1 MRRYGLASLIAALAW
16 GQVQD
21 DFSDGD
27 FTNNPPWSGTD
38 AYWTVTPDQ
47 RLRSNGPAA
56 TATLYLS
63 TPNAQIHNTEWR
75 FWVRVAFN
83 PSTQNYVR
91 VYLVADRS
99 DLTDP
104 ALQGYY
110 LKLGGISGTTD
121 SLELWLQQ
129 GSTHTRL
136 AGGRVGRFGGTN
148 NILRLRVLRD
158 GSGHWQAYSDTS
170 GFWEMEFSVTDATL
184 TSTAYFGVYFQHTST
199 NRQNFYLDEVY
210 VGPPIV
216 DTTAPQLLQAQVLT
230 PTLVRLRFSEAL
242 NPATATDAARYELL
256 PGPLPITSVSQPSPS
271 QVDLTLGQSLV
282 PSQLYTLRWSG
293 LEDLS
298 ANASSGQTT
307 LVLPEAPQPADLG
320 ISELLPKPTPV
331 VGLPP
336 HEYVELHNRSS
347 RWLTL
352 AGCRLCDAT
361 QCALLPDRLL
371 PPGAYLLLVP
381 SSAVGDYP
389 DALPLSPWP
398 TLNDSGDSLTLWN
411 ADDELLDQVVYSSRW
426 YRDPSKASGGWS
438 LERIDLTNLC
448 ATDSNWIASRDPR
461 GGTPAQPN
469 SVAGLWSD
477 QTPPSLLEVAFPL
490 PDQIRLRF
498 SEPLDTAAM
507 QDPSR
512 YTLSGGLTV
521 QSVQIGLPEEVAL
534 SLSAPLQPSQPYTLR
549 IQAQDCQG
557 NTALLEYLFG
567 LPEPPQPYDL
577 IFTEI
582 MADPDP
588 PVALP
593 PFEYVELY
601 NRSNRYLDLR
611 DLALEVNG
619 RPYALP
625 AYLLRPGQYVVL
637 TSPEGAVAFQAQG
650 VPAIGLSSFP
660 SLLNSGATL
669 RLRAAS
675 GALLE
680 EVTYSSSW
688 YRDPAKDEGGWSLER
703 LYIDWLCGTAEN
715 WQASLAA
722 AGGTP
727 GHPNSFLPTEPI
739 PPVRISQLAYEP
751 PYLILRFSE
760 RLDSA
765 ALADPGRYRIQP
777 ELPLLAA
784 EVSQQGQLVRLLP
797 MHNPQENELY
807 QVCLEGGLSCDG
819 GPLPPLCAAVRIP
832 APVTPG
838 DLVINEILPQPQS
851 GGSRY
856 IELYNRSRSW
866 IDLKTL
872 LLARGSPPTRHQP
885 IATETRLLG
894 PGEYLC
900 VTPDTADVQA
910 RYLPPPHARFH
921 RVQSLPA
928 YDYKQDTVWLLRTA
942 DSLPIDYVP
951 YQESYHFPDLRST
964 RGVALE
970 RLSPE
975 RPSLDPQNWY
985 SAASHVRY
993 GTPGYPNSQREPP
1006 TENAPIRL
1014 EPRTFS
1020 PDGDGYD
1027 DLLWIYVWA
1036 QEPETRADVAV
1047 YTLRGHLVRHLAE
1060 GTLLSPGENRFRW
1073 EGTDAGGQRLPA
1085 GLYVVHITLTRPRA
1099 GQVHHYRLPC
1109 AIAEK
1114 VR

>member
-1 MRRYGLASLIAALAW
+1 MGRHWISLVVGALVW

-21 DFSDGD
+21 DFTDGD

-38 AYWTVTPDQ
+38 AYWIVTPDQ

-63 TPNAQIHNTEWR
+63 TPNALIHNTEWR
-75 FWVRVAFN
+75 FWVRLAFN

-110 LKLGGISGTTD
+110 LKLGGISGTLD

-136 AGGRVGRFGGTN
+136 AGGRAGRFGSTDN
-148 NILRLRVLRD
+148 VLRLRVLRD
-158 GSGHWQAYSDTS
+158 AAGNWQAYSDST
-170 GFWEMEFSVTDATL
+170 GFWEPEFTLTDATL
-184 TSTAYFGVYFQHTST
+184 TTTAYFGVYFQHTST

-216 DTTAPQLLQAQVLT
+216 DTTSPQLIQAQVRT
-230 PTLVRLRFSEAL
+230 PILIRLQFSEAL
-242 NPATATDAARYELL
+242 SPATATDAGRYGLL
-256 PGPLPITSVSQPSPS
+256 PGPVPIASISQPSPS
-271 QVDLTLGQSLV
+271 RIELTLAQPLV
-282 PSQLYTLRWSG
+282 PSQVYTLRWNG

-298 ANASSGQTT
+298 GNASTDQTT
-307 LVLPEAPQPADLG
+307 IVLPETPQPRDLV
-320 ISELLPKPTPV
+320 ISEILPKPTPV

-336 HEYVELHNRSS
+336 HEYVELHNPSS

-361 QCALLPDRLL
+361 QCATLPDRLL
-371 PPGAYLLLVP
+371 PPGGYALFVP
-381 SSAVGDYP
+381 GSAIADYP

-411 ADDELLDQVVYSSRW
+411 ADDKLLDQVVYTSRW

-448 ATDSNWIASRDPR
+448 ATDSNWAASNDPR
-461 GGTPAQPN
+461 GGTPAQIN

-477 QTPPSLLEVAFPL
+477 RTPPALQEVTFPL

-498 SEPLDTAAM
+498 SEPVDTAAM

-512 YTLSGGLTV
+512 YTLSNGPTV
-521 QSVQIGLPEEVAL
+521 QSAQVGLPEEIAL
-534 SLSAPLQPSQPYTLR
+534 SLSAPLQPSQPYTLH
-549 IQAQDCQG
+549 IHAQDCQG
-557 NTALLEYLFG
+557 NAALLEYAFG
-567 LPEPPQPYDL
+567 LPEAPQPYDL
-577 IFTEI
+577 VFNEI

-601 NRSNRYLDLR
+601 NRSSRYIELR
-611 DLALEVNG
+611 DLSLEVNG
-619 RPYALP
+619 RLYSLP
-625 AYLLRPGQYVVL
+625 TYLLRPGQYAVL
-637 TSPEGAVAFQAQG
+637 TSAEGAVAFQVQG

-669 RLRAAS
+669 RLRTAS
-675 GALLE
+675 GSLIE
-680 EVTYSSSW
+680 EVTYSSTW

-703 LYIDWLCGTAEN
+703 LYADWLCGTADN

-727 GHPNSFLPTEPI
+727 GQPNSLTPNAPRPATQ
-739 PPVRISQLAYEP
+739 ISQIAYEP
-751 PYLILRFSE
+751 PYLILRFNE

-765 ALADPGRYRIQP
+765 ALADPGRYRFQP
-777 ELPLLAA
+777 GLPLLAA
-784 EVSQQGQLVRLLP
+784 EVSQQGQLVQLLP
-797 MHNPQENELY
+797 MQNPQESELY
-807 QVCLEGGLSCDG
+807 QVCLEGVPSCAG
-819 GPLPPLCAAVRIP
+819 EAEPTLCASLRIP
-832 APVTPG
+832 SPAEPG
-838 DLVINEILPQPQS
+838 SLVINEILPEPQT

-856 IELYNRSRSW
+856 VELYNRSTRW
-866 IDLKTL
+866 IDLRTL
-872 LLARGSPPTRHQP
+872 LLARGSPPTRHQAITSTP
-885 IATETRLLG
+885 YLLG
-894 PGEYLC
+894 PGQYLC
-900 VTPDTADVQA
+900 LTADSADVQA
-910 RYLPPPHARFH
+910 RYLPPPEARFYQ
-921 RVQSLPA
+921 VSSLPA
-928 YDYKQDTVWLLRTA
+928 YDYQQDTVWLLRKA

-951 YQESYHFPDLRST
+951 YEESYHFPDLRS
-964 RGVALE
+964 RKGVALE

-975 RPSLDPQNWY
+975 RSSLDPQNWY
-985 SAASHVRY
+985 SAASGVRY
-993 GTPGYPNSQREPP
+993 GTPGYPNSQQERP
-1006 TENAPIRL
+1006 TESTPIRL
-1014 EPRTFS
+1014 EPQTFS

-1036 QEPETRADVAV
+1036 EEAETRSDIAV
-1047 YTLRGHLVRHLAE
+1047 YSLRGHLVRSLAE
-1060 GTLLSPGENRFRW
+1060 GVLLGVGENRFRW
-1073 EGTDAGGQRLPA
+1073 EGTDTGGQRLPA
-1085 GLYVVHITLTRPRA
+1085 GLYLVAIRLTRPRT
-1099 GQVHHYRLPC
+1099 GEVRLYRLPC

-1114 VR
+1114 LR